1 MWLNILLVGV
11 GSMAGG
17 ISRYLFSSGIRQWLP
32 GIFPGGT
39 LLINISGCFLIGIL
53 AGLLNSASY
62 FTENHKL
69 LLTIGFCGSFTTFST
84 FSLDNLLLLSSKA
97 YLLAGLN
104 IILSVAGGLLA
115 TFIGYNLTRP

>member
-1 MWLNILLVGV
+1 MWINILLIGI

-17 ISRYLFSSGIRQWLP
+17 ISRYLLSSGIRYWFP
-32 GIFPGGT
+32 SIFPLGI
-39 LLINISGCFLIGIL
+39 LLVNILGCFLIGL
-53 AGLLNSASY
+53 FAGLLSNASS
-62 FTENHKL
+62 FSENHKL

-104 IILSVAGGLLA
+104 IIISVAGGLLA
-115 TFIGYNLTRP
+115 TFVGYNLTRS

>member
-1 MWLNILLVGV
+1 MWTNILLIGI

-17 ISRYLFSSGIRQWLP
+17 ISRYLLSSGIRHWFP
-32 GIFPGGT
+32 SIFPLGILFIN
-39 LLINISGCFLIGIL
+39 LLGCFLIGIF
-53 AGLLNSASY
+53 AGLLNTASS
-62 FTENHKL
+62 FSENHKL

-104 IILSVAGGLLA
+104 ITISVAGGLLA
-115 TFIGYNLTRP
+115 TYVGYNLTRS

>member
-32 GIFPGGT
+32 GIFPWGT

-53 AGLLNSASY
+53 AGLLNATSY